1 MAAKR
6 SKGVHGSDDELV
18 ASMESMALEQ
28 LEPLSPAVWHGS
40 ILLGVSESS
49 VIAFD
54 TSTGL
59 LYSRQHA
66 NGLWQADPVMLYNS
80 AGSAQV
86 DSLPRVGFVHRSQ
99 LAWAYDCCGEFQIWN
114 VETGALLHTVAFK
127 LDDGTIPIP
136 NAAMVTQFNREGDE
150 ATLTLVAAIAPASD
164 NSLLAVHTVGTAGWS
179 LVRAP
184 SIVFALTIDKQH
196 PGQIWGT
203 CEDGIFSMN
212 LLLPVEIRVPLVASS
227 WRDTLLG
234 DTSKNEDGVRYRL
247 LAGKYSAFLDQYLDG
262 GVPIDAGMD
271 TIMQLTQFAFTEPVP
286 PQFYFHAIEYNN
298 DSFCVVS
305 DTTVLVLQHKRLA
318 PHIPVQNGLCACVQG
333 HHAVILTA
341 QKEVVLANCRTKTV
355 SKVFVKESQ
364 DEIDSHPVTE
374 NAPVDAALCVTGEY
388 CLVTTFT
395 DRLHRF
401 GVASQS

>member
-1 MAAKR
+1 M
-6 SKGVHGSDDELV
+6 SLD
-18 ASMESMALEQ
+18 Q
-28 LEPLSPAVWHGS
+28 LDTLSPAIWHGA
-40 ILLGVSESS
+40 ILLGVSESC

-66 NGLWQADPVMLYNS
+66 NGIWATDPVMLYNS

-86 DSLPRVGFVHRSQ
+86 DSLPRVGFVENSQ
-99 LAWAYDCCGEFQIWN
+99 LAWAYDCCGEFQIWT
-114 VETGALLHTVAFK
+114 VETGALLHTIPFK

-136 NAAMVTQFNREGDE
+136 NAAVVTQFSAEDE
-150 ATLTLVAAIAPASD
+150 TTLAVVAAIAPEIET
-164 NSLLAVHTVGTAGWS
+164 SLLAVHTIGTTGWS
-179 LVRAP
+179 LVRAT
-184 SIVFALTIDKQH
+184 SIVFALTIDKQR

-212 LLLPVEIRVPLVASS
+212 LLLPIEIRVPLIASS

-234 DTSKNEDGVRYRL
+234 DTGVAEDSVKYRL
-247 LAGKYSAFLDQYLDG
+247 LAGKYSAFLDQYLNGD
-262 GVPIDAGMD
+262 VAIDTGMD
-271 TIMQLTQFAFTEPVP
+271 TIVQLTQFKFAESVP
-286 PQFYFHAIEYNN
+286 PQFYFHAIEYKN

-305 DTTVLVLQHKRLA
+305 DSTVLVLQSKRLA
-318 PHIPVQNGLCACVQG
+318 PHIPVQNGLCARVQG
-333 HHAVILTA
+333 HHALILTA
-341 QKEVVLANCRTKTV
+341 QKEVVLANCRTKSV
-355 SKVFVKESQ
+355 AKVFVKESQ

-374 NAPVDAALCVTGEY
+374 NAHVDAALCVTGEY

-401 GVASQS
+401 GLASRP